1 MDAQATAG
9 LARQLPDLPRWVGAR
24 SLLLSGH
31 CEVVA
36 NGSSGG
42 YVVRGRESRLACVVG
57 QPEADLVRRAVE
69 GAGEGAMVM
78 APTETAGLVADAL
91 PAWRRKR
98 TRLHLLL
105 DAGRS
110 VAPLGRADVR
120 LLESSHIALGR
131 VPADLRES
139 IEMALSRSPV
149 AAAYVDGEAVSFCYA
164 SGSTET
170 LWNVWIETVPGYR
183 GRGLGSECLRFLT
196 REMRRSDRQ
205 PVWGV
210 MESDAPALRITEKL
224 GFEPVD
230 RICVFTP
237 A

>member
-1 MDAQATAG
+1 MDSPAPSG
-9 LARQLPDLPRWVGAR
+9 LAKELPDLPRWVGAR
-24 SLLLSGH
+24 SLLLSGE

-36 NGSSGG
+36 NGSAGD
-42 YVVRGRESRLACVVG
+42 YVVREAGRRIACVVG
-57 QPEADLVRRAVE
+57 QPGAEVIRRAVDGMAE
-69 GAGEGAMVM
+69 GSILMSSAEAADG
-78 APTETAGLVADAL
+78 VARAL

-98 TRLHLLL
+98 TRLHLLS
-105 DAGRS
+105 DGGTS
-110 VAPLGRADVR
+110 VAPLGAADVR
-120 LLESSHIALGR
+120 LIDPATIVLDH
-131 VPADLRES
+131 VPAALRLG
-139 IEMALSRSPV
+139 IETALRRSPV
-149 AAAYVDGEAVSFCYA
+149 AVASVDGRAVSFCFA
-164 SGSTET
+164 SGATES
-170 LWNVWIETVPGYR
+170 LWNVWIETLRPHR